1 MGVQL
6 VIRDIVCLKTEV
18 REKHDLEPKIKCP
31 GKLPIKSSGKLRTF
45 LATQDLENFTTR
57 RQSYLKDLHTIYST
71 KQQRNSRK
79 RKSETMKQNI

>member
-31 GKLPIKSSGKLRTF
+31 AKLPIKSSGKLRTF
-45 LATQDLENFTTR
+45 LAMQDLENFTTR
-57 RQSYLKDLHTIYST
+57 RQSSLKDLHTIYST
-71 KQQRNSRK
+71 KQQRNLRK